1 MSEQLL
7 PCPFCGGPV
16 YLERATTTFEQMHGE
31 RKWWGVV
38 CRNTIGLGGTC
49 AIEQCPSASKEA
61 AIARWNR
68 RAGNAEYVIDLL
80 VAAGIVSA
88 EKVEEARAIASRV
101 QPPAT
106 SAPTTKDTGGE
117 G

>member
-7 PCPFCGGPV
+7 PCPFCNDDMSGFVPTEDGLALGPGLLYVTCDCGAMGAGGKTV
-16 YLERATTTFEQMHGE
+16 AE
-31 RKWWGVV
+31 
-38 CRNTIGLGGTC
+38 
-49 AIEQCPSASKEA
+49 AIEA
-61 AIARWNR
+61 WNR

-80 VAAGIVSA
+80 VAAGIISA
-88 EKVEEARAIASRV
+88 EKVEEARAIARQF